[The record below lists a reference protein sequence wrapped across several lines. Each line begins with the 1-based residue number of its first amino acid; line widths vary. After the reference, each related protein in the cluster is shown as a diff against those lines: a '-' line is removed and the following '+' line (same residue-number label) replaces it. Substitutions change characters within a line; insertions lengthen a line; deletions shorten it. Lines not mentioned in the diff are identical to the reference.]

1 MAKDRTIL
9 AAAIGGVFAVV
20 GSAVGALISTH
31 QGASAPSARST
42 VIAGVSAPA
51 PGTPALTTPAAM
63 SSAPPAATTSAPTFG
78 VAAGLNTPPG
88 PASAYTLLW
97 QQVVT
102 IGSGGLLFERAGPEP
117 ALDPIDAELS
127 YFTPTSGP
135 IRHVWSGGTFG
146 DASTHIY
153 YFRSGPSAP
162 GGCTTTI
169 TPGLGAFTQ
178 TAEVGQTYCVYNF
191 YTKTVVYLKV
201 IGLVLNGAA
210 VEADAIAWAYT

>member
-31 QGASAPSARST
+31 QSASSPSATSM
-42 VIAGVSAPA
+42 VSASVSAPA
-51 PGTPALTTPAAM
+51 PGTLTLTTP
-63 SSAPPAATTSAPTFG
+63 ATTSAPTVG

-88 PASAYTLLW
+88 PESAYTLLW

-102 IGSGGLLFERAGPEP
+102 IGSGGVLFERTGPEP
-117 ALDPIDAELS
+117 AADPIDAELS
-127 YFTPTSGP
+127 YFTPPSGP
-135 IRHVWSGGTFG
+135 IRHVWSGGTYG
-146 DASTHIY
+146 NASTHIY

-162 GGCTTTI
+162 VGCTTTI

-201 IGLVLNGAA
+201 TGLVLNGAA